1 MGYSVLRPSGGLRC
15 PARPLKIT
23 KFFYRA
29 VGKPLFTSR
38 LDACA
43 KKPVTRL
50 LRKRCLST

>member
-1 MGYSVLRPSGGLRC
+1 MPRAAMKDNEVLL
-15 PARPLKIT
+15 
-23 KFFYRA
+23 RA
-29 VGKPLFTSR
+29 VGKPLFTSG